1 MAGIITFRPT
11 PEAAEAL
18 DRVREEGANVSKY
31 INELI
36 TQTGSQSYR
45 EYIQVIS
52 CYPCRYPEI
61 VYTPENIVYNT
72 TPISRLSARKY
83 REFFDVLT
91 EQGLSYFYFK
101 VSDQHT
107 FGVISTCHEEAS
119 IEFGRYYTYDKKD
132 GTYNRTSIPLPQV
145 RYDTENHIAVVITSE
160 LSTINNNITLCSK
173 KQQEE

>member
-36 TQTGSQSYR
+36 TQTGSQSSRKYM
-45 EYIQVIS
+45 QVIS
-52 CYPCRYPEI
+52 CYPDHT
-61 VYTPENIVYNT
+61 YTETSVVQST
-72 TPISRLSARKY
+72 APISRLSARKY

-101 VSDQHT
+101 VSEQHT
-107 FGVISTCHEEAS
+107 FGIIATCHEEAS
-119 IEFGRYYTYDKKD
+119 IEFARYYSYDKKD
-132 GTYNRTSIPLPQV
+132 GTYNRTAIPLPQI
-145 RYDTENHIAVVITSE
+145 RYDVANRVAVVITTE
-160 LSTINNNITLCSK
+160 LLTINK
-173 KQQEE
+173 